1 MKDLKVHVVVTLT
14 LMLLSAVATPA
25 FASNVCPV
33 IGGPN
38 NPEIKSTPAE
48 VPDKAGNPAHG
59 TQDADGTPVNPEPG
73 DAFWN

>member
-1 MKDLKVHVVVTLT
+1 MRKLRK
-14 LMLLSAVATPA
+14 LLLVPLVAGAFALGAAPT

-38 NPEIKSTPAE
+38 NPSIHPTGAV
-48 VPDKAGNPAHG
+48 VPDKTGNPAHG
-59 TQDADGTPVNPEPG
+59 ANPADPRPG

>member
-1 MKDLKVHVVVTLT
+1 MRHLRMLALVALAVVLFAAIA
-14 LMLLSAVATPA
+14 SPA

-38 NPEIKSTPAE
+38 NPEIKATPAE
-48 VPDKAGNPAHG
+48 VPDKSGNPAHG
-59 TQDADGTPVNPEPG
+59 VDPSSPQPG

>member
-1 MKDLKVHVVVTLT
+1 MSRLRKLIVVPVFIVGA
-14 LMLLSAVATPA
+14 LLASAAPT

-38 NPEIKSTPAE
+38 NPQIHGTPAI
-48 VPDKAGNPAHG
+48 VPDMAGNPAHG
-59 TQDADGTPVNPEPG
+59 ANPADPQPG

>member
-1 MKDLKVHVVVTLT
+1 MSRLRKLIVAAALVAGALAG
-14 LMLLSAVATPA
+14 SAVPA

-38 NPEIKSTPAE
+38 DPSIHGTGAV
-48 VPDKAGNPAHG
+48 VPDMSGNPAHG
-59 TQDADGTPVNPEPG
+59 ANPADPQPG

>member
-1 MKDLKVHVVVTLT
+1 MRKLHRIFMITAAVVALGLVGPT
-14 LMLLSAVATPA
+14 AA

-38 NPEIKSTPAE
+38 NPSIKGTPAI
-48 VPDKAGNPAHG
+48 VPDKTGNPAHG
-59 TQDADGTPVNPEPG
+59 GDPAAAQPG